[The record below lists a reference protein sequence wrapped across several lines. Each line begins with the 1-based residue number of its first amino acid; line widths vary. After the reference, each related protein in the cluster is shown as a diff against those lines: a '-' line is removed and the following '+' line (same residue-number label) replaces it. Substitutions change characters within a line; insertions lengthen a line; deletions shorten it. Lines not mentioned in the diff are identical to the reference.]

1 MESYAGR
8 SGITVSSIEKTIDDE
23 TATIYED
30 YPTFKKDLTNYIL
43 NKDIRGISRMY
54 STTVSKKEVAK
65 SISSFTLST
74 NQYTDFNNILSVNT
88 VCSVDNKGNEY
99 YGFFI
104 NDSSAE
110 ADIVYDRDSKTY
122 SIIPTDSRVMRS
134 LQMRDEFVNNCS
146 LDRQ

>member
-1 MESYAGR
+1 
-8 SGITVSSIEKTIDDE
+8 
-23 TATIYED
+23 
-30 YPTFKKDLTNYIL
+30 
-43 NKDIRGISRMY
+43 MY

-122 SIIPTDSRVMRS
+122 SIIPTDSRVIRS

>member
-1 MESYAGR
+1 VTTY
-8 SGITVSSIEKTIDDE
+8 K
-23 TATIYED
+23 D

-74 NQYTDFNNILSVNT
+74 NQYT